1 MFYSLATCSLECFP
15 NSCHIW
21 VRGSFPPKI
30 LQQGTCK
37 SPNWYPEHCFTRYRW
52 CSNANSVSSCYR
64 TPFLFSTGH
73 TACGW
78 VRNEFHLSP
87 ERIRDTAIVLQRGK
101 FCEDCPGKARSTRED
116 TGLNQS
122 AERGTG
128 QTWSKSDDKSWDLI
142 INWMQLFSAVE
153 VLGEIASRTK
163 LTISLIVS
171 LSPFLQCRSL
181 SQTDS
186 GSFFLMEPRVN
197 CVSCLQI
204 SSPEHRSLPMAIQL
218 SIPCPHPTR
227 LKMEEGLH
235 LLRIGA
241 NLIFNSNNERRRHF
255 EHSRAPG
262 LCVTVSSGTARGW
275 RWLRDRVHQPPPPQS
290 VGPAGHMLK
299 ITNSRRPLYLST
311 GHAFWMKENDR
322 NEK

>member
-1 MFYSLATCSLECFP
+1 MFYSLATCSLESFP

-21 VRGSFPPKI
+21 IRGSFPPKI

-52 CSNANSVSSCYR
+52 CSNAISVSSCYR

-87 ERIRDTAIVLQRGK
+87 ERIWDTAIVLKRGK
-101 FCEDCPGKARSTRED
+101 FCEDCPGKARSSWKTLGW
-116 TGLNQS
+116 TNQLKGG
-122 AERGTG
+122 RG
-128 QTWSKSDDKSWDLI
+128 QTWSKSDGKSWDLI

-181 SQTDS
+181 SQADS
-186 GSFFLMEPRVN
+186 GSLFLMEPRVN
-197 CVSCLQI
+197 CVSCLQT

-218 SIPCPHPTR
+218 SNPCPHPHKT
-227 LKMEEGLH
+227 ENG
-235 LLRIGA
+235 
-241 NLIFNSNNERRRHF
+241 
-255 EHSRAPG
+255 
-262 LCVTVSSGTARGW
+262 RG
-275 RWLRDRVHQPPPPQS
+275 
-290 VGPAGHMLK
+290 
-299 ITNSRRPLYLST
+299 ITS
-311 GHAFWMKENDR
+311 AENWS
-322 NEK
+322 